1 MNDQHTIT
9 IKFSR
14 ASQERVDAFIEAL
27 SKLTELS
34 FVNSEVTYGD
44 PSLDECLTMAR
55 EQGAI
60 VKAWVREDL
69 EARWEELAEEEHTEL
84 NAINS
89 ETKAH
94 IIDQAFESG
103 IYGDLSDCTDD
114 DWIKVDM
121 AIGEGLTAENIT
133 VPGLN

>member
-14 ASQERVDAFIEAL
+14 ASQERVDAFIDAL
-27 SKLTELS
+27 TKLTELS

-55 EQGAI
+55 AHGAVI
-60 VKAWVREDL
+60 KAWVREDL
-69 EARWEELAEEEHTEL
+69 EARWDDLLEDHPEL

-89 ETKAH
+89 ETRAH

-121 AIGEGLTAENIT
+121 AIVDGLTAENIT
-133 VPGLN
+133 VPGLND

>member
-1 MNDQHTIT
+1 MSDHRIT
-9 IKFSR
+9 IQFSR
-14 ASQERVDAFIEAL
+14 ASQERVDAFIDAL
-27 SKLTELS
+27 TKLTELS

-55 EQGAI
+55 EQGAV

-69 EARWEELAEEEHTEL
+69 ESRWTELTEDHPEL

-121 AIGEGLTAENIT
+121 AIGEGLTAENVT

>member
-1 MNDQHTIT
+1 MQNRHKITIT
-9 IKFSR
+9 FSQ
-14 ASQERVDAFIEAL
+14 ASQERVDAYIEAL
-27 SKLTELS
+27 AKLTELS

-55 EQGAI
+55 AQGAV

-69 EARWEELAEEEHTEL
+69 ESRWDELAEEDYPGL

-89 ETKAH
+89 ETRAH

-103 IYGDLSDCTDD
+103 IYGDLSDCTDG

>member
-1 MNDQHTIT
+1 MHDQHTIT

-14 ASQERVDAFIEAL
+14 ASQERVDAYIEAL
-27 SKLTELS
+27 TKLTELS

-69 EARWEELAEEEHTEL
+69 EARWNELAEEDHPEL
-84 NAINS
+84 KAINS
-89 ETKAH
+89 ETRAH

-103 IYGDLSDCTDD
+103 IYGDLSDCTDG

-121 AIGEGLTAENIT
+121 AIGEGLTAEQIT
-133 VPGLN
+133 VSGLN

>member
-1 MNDQHTIT
+1 MSDHRIT
-9 IKFSR
+9 IQFSR
-14 ASQERVDAFIEAL
+14 ASQERVDAFIDAL
-27 SKLTELS
+27 TKLTELS

-55 EQGAI
+55 ERGAI

-69 EARWEELAEEEHTEL
+69 EAHWDELTEDHPEL
-84 NAINS
+84 EAINS
-89 ETKAH
+89 ETRAH

-121 AIGEGLTAENIT
+121 AIVDGLTAENIT
-133 VPGLN
+133 VPGLND

>member
-14 ASQERVDAFIEAL
+14 ASQERVDAFIDAL
-27 SKLTELS
+27 TKLTELS

-60 VKAWVREDL
+60 IKAWVREDL
-69 EARWEELAEEEHTEL
+69 EARWDELTEDHPEL
-84 NAINS
+84 EAINS

>member
-1 MNDQHTIT
+1 MSDHRIT
-9 IKFSR
+9 IQFSR
-14 ASQERVDAFIEAL
+14 ASQERVDAFIDAL
-27 SKLTELS
+27 TKLTELS

-44 PSLDECLTMAR
+44 PSLEECLTLAR

-60 VKAWVREDL
+60 IKAWVREDL
-69 EARWEELAEEEHTEL
+69 EARWDDLLEDHPEL

-89 ETKAH
+89 ETKAY

-121 AIGEGLTAENIT
+121 AIGDGLTAENIT

>member
-1 MNDQHTIT
+1 MSDHRIT
-9 IKFSR
+9 IQFSR

-27 SKLTELS
+27 TKLTELS

-55 EQGAI
+55 ERGAI

-69 EARWEELAEEEHTEL
+69 EAHWDELTEDHPEL
-84 NAINS
+84 EAINS

-94 IIDQAFESG
+94 IIDQAADSRYFSN
-103 IYGDLSDCTDD
+103 LADCTDSY
-114 DWIKVDM
+114 WINVDE
-121 AIGEGLTAENIT
+121 AIVERLTAEQIT

>member
-1 MNDQHTIT
+1 MSDHRIT
-9 IKFSR
+9 IQFSR

-27 SKLTELS
+27 TKLTELS

-55 EQGAI
+55 ERGAI

-69 EARWEELAEEEHTEL
+69 EAHWDELTEDHPEL
-84 NAINS
+84 EAINS
-89 ETKAH
+89 ETKTH
-94 IIDQAFESG
+94 IIDQAADSRYFSN
-103 IYGDLSDCTDD
+103 LADCTDSY
-114 DWIKVDM
+114 WINVDE
-121 AIGEGLTAENIT
+121 AIVERLTAKQIT

>member
-1 MNDQHTIT
+1 MHDQHTIT

-27 SKLTELS
+27 TKLTELS

-60 VKAWVREDL
+60 IKAWVREDL
-69 EARWEELAEEEHTEL
+69 EARWDDLLEDHPEL